1 MIEKVGPYQEGI
13 AAAHS
18 VTGLSKA
25 GNEYFEWKRAYRW
38 MLEALQ
44 DFPVVWEYRRLGWYL
59 FDQFSAM
66 RVLRCW

>member
-25 GNEYFEWKRAYRW
+25 GNEYFEWERAYWW
-38 MLEALQ
+38 MLEALR
-44 DFPVVWEYRRLGWYL
+44 DFPVVWEYRRLG
-59 FDQFSAM
+59 
-66 RVLRCW
+66 